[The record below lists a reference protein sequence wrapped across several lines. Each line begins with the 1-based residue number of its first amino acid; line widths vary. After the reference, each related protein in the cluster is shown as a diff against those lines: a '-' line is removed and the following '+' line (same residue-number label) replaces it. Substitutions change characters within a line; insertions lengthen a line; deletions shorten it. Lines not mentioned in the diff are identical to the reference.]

1 MLAFRE
7 TPLFT
12 RRIVEILDDTE
23 YAELQAALVV
33 RPELGRLIPDTGGL
47 RKVRWAESQRGKGK
61 RGGIRIVYYWHRG
74 GALIYMLLAY
84 SKGERDDL
92 SPQEKR
98 QLRKLIAE
106 EFK

>member
-61 RGGIRIVYYWHRG
+61 RGGVRIIYYWHRE

-92 SPQEKR
+92 SPHEKR